1 MLRVPGSPVPPL
13 WGKLLQALV
22 QPLAPSLC
30 VGCSAHAGSA
40 EPLCRRCR
48 GELRWL
54 GPDLASACGVE
65 VWAPLAYEGPARAIV
80 KALKFG
86 RLPRLAETMA
96 AQVAAN
102 APPHALAAG
111 TLVPVPLHPA
121 RLRRRG
127 YNQAEQLASALAAR
141 TGVPLADCLERLGDR
156 GTQVGRDRR
165 ARLRGISGSVRM
177 RRGADVPA
185 AAVLIDDVA
194 TTGATLAACAEA
206 LRSAGT
212 RRVTAITYAR
222 TLGR

>member
-1 MLRVPGSPVPPL
+1 VLRVPGSPVPPL
-13 WGKLLQALV
+13 WEKLLRGLA

-30 VGCSAHAGSA
+30 VACSAHAGAA
-40 EPLCRRCR
+40 EPLCRSCR

-65 VWAPLAYEGPARAIV
+65 VWAPLAYDGPARAIV

-96 AQVAAN
+96 AQIAAN
-102 APPHALAAG
+102 APPRALAAG
-111 TLVPVPLHPA
+111 ALVPVPLHPS

-127 YNQAEQLASALAAR
+127 YNQAERLAVALAAR
-141 TGVPLADCLERLGDR
+141 TGAPLADCLERFGDR
-156 GTQVGRDRR
+156 RTQVGRDRR
-165 ARLRGISGSVRM
+165 ARLRGISGSVRL
-177 RRGADVPA
+177 RGGEAAPA
-185 AAVLIDDVA
+185 AATLVDDVA

-206 LRSAGT
+206 LRAAGA